1 MVVTGVTP
9 TITEI
14 DKEYAVIH
22 MSYVVESMND
32 KKSHYYQVDEYY
44 NVTYNRSSETVK
56 LLAFDR
62 YQESFLTVVT
72 LARTGIVSAWA

>member
-1 MVVTGVTP
+1 M
-9 TITEI
+9 
-14 DKEYAVIH
+14 IH

-56 LLAFDR
+56 LLAFDPV
-62 YQESFLTVVT
+62 SGKLFLTVVT
-72 LARTGIVSAWA
+72 LARTKTASAWA